1 LNTDLASIRLQ
12 ATSLGDLLL
21 NAADAHPDRAAIILP
36 DRRSS
41 YAEIRDAAISKA
53 LSLQALGIGP
63 GDHIGLL
70 LPTGMDFIETLFAA
84 ALIGAVTVPVNAR
97 YMPPE
102 LAYVVENA
110 DLKILLTTD
119 RIAEAV
125 NFVERLNLAF
135 PELQQADPQRLNLSR
150 APLLRNIV
158 LFGDTRAA
166 GMLTE
171 QQFAQLGSPALGNPT
186 LGNPGDLA
194 RLHLRRLQVRL
205 GSTALILYTS
215 GTTANPKGCMISHE
229 AIVRNSVALA
239 DRYQLTGEDSFWSPL
254 PMFHIAA
261 ILPMTAIIAK
271 GGTYVTTG
279 YFRAGEALQMMER
292 EKVTATYPC
301 FWTIMSD
308 LVDHPDFE
316 KTDLSRIK
324 LMNAN
329 FAVQPPEIG
338 KKMKKALPNAIFVG
352 TFGMTETAG
361 TVSTSRLDDSET
373 ARFTRLGTP
382 LSGMEVRAV
391 NPETGEDAAQGE
403 KGEAW
408 IRGYSTFTKY
418 YKAPEKTAE
427 ALDADGWFHS
437 GDLISIDADGSLMF
451 HGRLRDML
459 KVGGEN
465 VAAVEIEACLQQH
478 PAVKLAQ
485 VVGIPHPRLIE
496 VPAAFIELEP
506 GSTATEEELIG
517 FCKGKIAGFKVPRY
531 VRFVSQWPTSS
542 TKIQKFRLQ
551 EQLRTE
557 LGL

>member
-1 LNTDLASIRLQ
+1 MNTDLASIRLQ

-84 ALIGAVTVPVNAR
+84 SLIGAVTVPINAR

-437 GDLISIDADGSLMF
+437 GDLISIDADGALMF

-465 VAAVEIEACLQQH
+465 VAAVEIESCLQQH

-496 VPAAFIELEP
+496 VPAAFIELEQ
-506 GSTATEEELIG
+506 GSNATEEELIG
-517 FCKGKIAGFKVPRY
+517 FCKGKIAGFKVPRH